1 MFDFSDERN
10 YRTYKAGE
18 TIFDVGE
25 RGYDMFAVIEGE
37 IEIRLGSNYI
47 STAREN
53 EVFGEM
59 ALIDRKDRT
68 ATAYAV
74 KDSTVAVISEN
85 RFRELS
91 KNPDFALDMMR
102 VVSSRLRTEMRI
114 KRELSHEASLRAV
127 GISVAS

>member
-1 MFDFSDERN
+1 MFDFSDEKS

-18 TIFDVGE
+18 TIFMVGE
-25 RGYDMFAVIEGE
+25 RGCDMFAVIEGE
-37 IEIRLGSNYI
+37 VEIRLGSNYI

-59 ALIDRKDRT
+59 ALIDQKDRT

>member
-1 MFDFSDERN
+1 MFDFSDEKN

-18 TIFDVGE
+18 TIFSVGE
-25 RGYDMFAVIEGE
+25 RGHDMFAVIEGE
-37 IEIRLGSNYI
+37 VEIRLGSNYI

-59 ALIDRKDRT
+59 ALIDQKDRT

-85 RFRELS
+85 RFRELAQ
-91 KNPDFALDMMR
+91 KPDFSLDMMR

-127 GISVAS
+127 GIAVAS

>member
-18 TIFDVGE
+18 TIFAVGE

-59 ALIDRKDRT
+59 ALIDQKDRT

>member
-102 VVSSRLRTEMRI
+102 VVSSRLRTEMGI